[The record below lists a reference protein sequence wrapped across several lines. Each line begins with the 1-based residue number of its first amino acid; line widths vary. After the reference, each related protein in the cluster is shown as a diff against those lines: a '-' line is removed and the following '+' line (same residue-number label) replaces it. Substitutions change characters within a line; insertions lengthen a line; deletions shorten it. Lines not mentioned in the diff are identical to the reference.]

1 LTAFNDTKAEAAWKG
16 NSGTAFSIPISV
28 GHSAPNFDNRE
39 NFMIGTQRSWRTD
52 AGIRPGSALHR
63 LDSPE
68 MTASLPGRRS
78 AIAMSEPEDA
88 QLTGM
93 TRSLDRRLLALNLK
107 PAASASS
114 KPVAALKV
122 A

>member
-1 LTAFNDTKAEAAWKG
+1 M
-16 NSGTAFSIPISV
+16 SGTE
-28 GHSAPNFDNRE
+28 H
-39 NFMIGTQRSWRTD
+39 SWRAD
-52 AGIRPGSALHR
+52 AGIRPGSTR
-63 LDSPE
+63 RRTDSPE
-68 MTASLPGRRS
+68 MAASLPGKRS

-107 PAASASS
+107 PVASVSS
-114 KPVAALKV
+114 QPTSALKV

>member
-1 LTAFNDTKAEAAWKG
+1 
-16 NSGTAFSIPISV
+16 
-28 GHSAPNFDNRE
+28 
-39 NFMIGTQRSWRTD
+39 MIGTQRTWRAD
-52 AGIRPGSALHR
+52 AGIRPGSTR
-63 LDSPE
+63 RRMDFPE
-68 MTASLPGRRS
+68 MAASLPGKRS

-107 PAASASS
+107 PVASASS
-114 KPVAALKV
+114 QPTTALKV

>member
-1 LTAFNDTKAEAAWKG
+1 
-16 NSGTAFSIPISV
+16 
-28 GHSAPNFDNRE
+28 
-39 NFMIGTQRSWRTD
+39 MIGTQRSWRTD
-52 AGIRPGSALHR
+52 AGIRPGSTLR
-63 LDSPE
+63 RSDSSE
-68 MTASLPGRRS
+68 MAASLPGRRS

-107 PAASASS
+107 PVASASS
-114 KPVAALKV
+114 QPTTTLKV